1 MNGDKPTQ
9 NANGNQPTINQQPPS
24 TSQTERFSDYADEPQ
39 LEFSGLN
46 SKENTKP
53 FLVRY
58 WAVFTI
64 ISLGS
69 IITAVF
75 VYLMLTKVPIPLLD
89 FSSAPVKKDP
99 PVKFY
104 SRLSQAEVA
113 NQAATTQ
120 AVTAVMIENSPNARP
135 QSGLKEAEMVFEAV
149 AEGGITRF
157 MAFYQINKPE
167 LMGPVRSV
175 RETYLDMVTPF
186 QASIAHVGG
195 SAPALKTV
203 RSGRYRDIDQMFN
216 GGFYWRSTD
225 RYAPHNVYTS
235 FAKLDALNQQ
245 KGYTKSDF
253 KMFKRKAED
262 RKRPQPIVTN
272 LAINLS
278 GPLFNTTYRYDSA
291 TNSYF
296 RNQAGQAHLD
306 REKGQINPKA
316 VVAMSVDVFQ
326 VPNELR
332 WQPRVTGSNPV
343 HIFQDGQ
350 VIEGTWQKTNAEEQ
364 IKFLDKNNQEIAINS
379 GQVWLVAVPKETGSV
394 KW

>member
-9 NANGNQPTINQQPPS
+9 NANGNQPITNQPS
-24 TSQTERFSDYADEPQ
+24 TAPQTERFSDYADEPR

-46 SKENTKP
+46 SKEETKP
-53 FLVRY
+53 FLMRH

-89 FSSAPVKKDP
+89 FSSTPVKKAP

-104 SRLSQAEVA
+104 SKLSQLEVA
-113 NQAATTQ
+113 DQAAVTQ

-135 QSGLKEAEMVFEAV
+135 QSGLKDAELVFEAV

-157 MAFYQINKPE
+157 MAFYQVNKPQ

-175 RETYLDMVTPF
+175 REAYLDIVTPF

-195 SAPALKTV
+195 SAPALKRV
-203 RSGRYRDIDQMFN
+203 RSGAYRDIDQMFN
-216 GGFYWRSTD
+216 GNFYWRSTD

-262 RKRPQPIVTN
+262 NKLSQPTVTN

-278 GPLFNTTYRYDSA
+278 SPLFNTTYRYDSA

-296 RNQAGQAHLD
+296 RNQAGQAHID
-306 REKGQINPKA
+306 REKGQLNPKTII
-316 VVAMSVDVFQ
+316 AMSVDVYQ
-326 VPNELR
+326 VHDEIR

-350 VIEGTWQKTNAEEQ
+350 VIEGTWQKASAEEQ
-364 IKFLDKNNQEIAINS
+364 IRFLDKNNQEIAINS